1 VVFPQEGS
9 KPVPQQKDTIMNTET
24 LQATMDA
31 IDLDE
36 RWDNGELDR
45 DEQFAKSV
53 EQSPEQQAALDES
66 LGLQMISIRLP
77 KALIEDYKFIAD
89 ANGLKYQTLMRQIL
103 ARFAESEKKQ
113 MRNKAAIQQL
123 KARRFG

>member
-1 VVFPQEGS
+1 
-9 KPVPQQKDTIMNTET
+9 MNTET
-24 LQATMDA
+24 LQATLDA

-36 RWDNGELDR
+36 RWDSGELGR
-45 DEQFAKSV
+45 DGQFVKSV
-53 EQSPEQQAALDES
+53 EKSPEQQAALDES

-103 ARFAESEKKQ
+103 ARFAESEKKH
-113 MRNKAAIQQL
+113 MRSKAASQQRA
-123 KARRFG
+123 ARKFG

>member
-1 VVFPQEGS
+1 MVSAQEGS
-9 KPVPQQKDTIMNTET
+9 KPVQQQKDDIMNTET
-24 LQATMDA
+24 LQATLDA

-36 RWDNGELDR
+36 RWDNGELGR

-53 EQSPEQQAALDES
+53 ETSPAQQAALDES

-113 MRNKAAIQQL
+113 MRNKAANQQRA
-123 KARRFG
+123 ARKFG